1 MNFNLMEGISNLA
14 QIYAGKLS
22 NRNVGIVSYPIIQF
36 DTTCPDYAFHCKKC
50 GDYEDHISGVNE
62 YIDLDLLKIFCD
74 NHKHEVPSWD
84 NVKTFV
90 HDQKEPLKNDVHY
103 RLTLGVSKPP
113 QIELPIELPE
123 VVGRRF
129 RGVK

>member
-1 MNFNLMEGISNLA
+1 MV
-14 QIYAGKLS
+14 QVYAGKLS
-22 NRNVGIVSYPIIQF
+22 NMNVEILRYPESVSDPARS
-36 DTTCPDYAFHCKKC
+36 DYTFRCKKC
-50 GDYEDHISGVNE
+50 GDYEGHGFYGDNA

-90 HDQKEPLKNDVHY
+90 HDQKEPLKNDVHL
-103 RLTLGVSKPP
+103 RLTLGISKPP
-113 QIELPIELPE
+113 RIELPE

>member
-1 MNFNLMEGISNLA
+1 MSFTFIGGIPRMV
-14 QIYAGKLS
+14 QIYADKS
-22 NRNVGIVSYPIIQF
+22 SKMNVEIDRCLDS
-36 DTTCPDYAFHCKKC
+36 DYAFRCKKC
-50 GDYEDHISGVNE
+50 GDCEDHGFYGDNA

-113 QIELPIELPE
+113 HIELPIELPE
-123 VVGRRF
+123 VAGRRF

>member
-1 MNFNLMEGISNLA
+1 MV

-22 NRNVGIVSYPIIQF
+22 NMNVEIVRSPVIPF
-36 DTTCPDYAFHCKKC
+36 DTTRPDYSFYCKKC
-50 GDYEDHISGVNE
+50 GDHEDHISGGNE

-90 HDQKEPLKNDVHY
+90 HDQKEPLKNDVHL
-103 RLTLGVSKPP
+103 RLTLGISKPP
-113 QIELPIELPE
+113 RIELPE

>member
-1 MNFNLMEGISNLA
+1 MAQEGISNLMQA
-14 QIYAGKLS
+14 YAGKLS
-22 NRNVGIVSYPIIQF
+22 NTNVKIVRYHPNSVFY
-36 DTTCPDYAFHCKKC
+36 TTSHDYTFHCKKC
-50 GDYEDHISGVNE
+50 TDYEYHSFSGDNE
-62 YIDLDLLKIFCD
+62 YIDFELLKIFCY
-74 NHKHEVPSWD
+74 NHRHEVPSWD

>member
-1 MNFNLMEGISNLA
+1 MV
-14 QIYAGKLS
+14 QTYAGKLS
-22 NRNVGIVSYPIIQF
+22 NYAGKLSNMNVEIVRCLDS
-36 DTTCPDYAFHCKKC
+36 DYAFSCKKC
-50 GDYEDHISGVNE
+50 GDYEGHGFYGDNA

-90 HDQKEPLKNDVHY
+90 HDQKEPFRNDIHY
-103 RLTLGVSKPP
+103 RLTLGVSKPS
-113 QIELPIELPE
+113 QVELPE